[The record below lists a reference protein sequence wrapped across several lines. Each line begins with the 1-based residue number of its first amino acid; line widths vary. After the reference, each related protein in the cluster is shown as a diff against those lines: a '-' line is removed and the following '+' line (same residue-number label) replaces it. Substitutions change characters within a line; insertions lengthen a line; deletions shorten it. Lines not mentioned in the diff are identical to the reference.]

1 MAASRSRDRYRERE
15 SARSSTEVSGRAT
28 EPPALARSYSVQ
40 PPIIL
45 QSRERADEY
54 GSGYDENL
62 DGSKDSGDANSV
74 GDPELMSAFEGQPAP
89 RHGGSRGSKSRQARE
104 RERESRR
111 EGKWERKHP

>member
-74 GDPELMSAFEGQPAP
+74 GDPELMSAFEGQPAQ